1 MAKTASNTAS
11 TIAHGRQPPQRLG
24 FLRALA
30 GGGAGTA
37 GGGAAAG
44 VSPVEGPVGLMLFTA
59 AMITKKRLL
68 ASAALAMLG
77 AWSLSHAAGQGNLV
91 PASPAPKFGASLD
104 GVAAVET
111 PQPLPALPAA
121 VRARADAL
129 FADADA
135 VGETRALY
143 VLRDGQPIYERYGA
157 GFGPESKLI
166 SWSMAKS
173 ITAVLTGFLVAD
185 GQLSL
190 DGPAPVEGWQ
200 RSGDPRGAITL
211 RNLLHMSSGLEHIE
225 NGDPVWQG
233 DTVSMLFGGGAA
245 DMAGFAEAKPAAAQ
259 PDEVFNYSSATS
271 VILADIIAD
280 TLTPSQNPAARRDA
294 MRDFIGGRLIEPLGM
309 TSLTPEFDAKG
320 TMIGGSIMHA
330 TARDYAKFGEFL
342 RNHGVVNGQRLL
354 PETWMKFMLSP
365 SANDGGYGGHIWL
378 NRKRPASASPALWPD
393 RGPNDLFACIGH
405 RGQYIIVSP
414 SQRLTIVRLGMT
426 KDDQFPALRRHLAD
440 LTEAL

>member
-1 MAKTASNTAS
+1 
-11 TIAHGRQPPQRLG
+11 
-24 FLRALA
+24 
-30 GGGAGTA
+30 
-37 GGGAAAG
+37 
-44 VSPVEGPVGLMLFTA
+44 MLVTG

-77 AWSLSHAAGQGNLV
+77 AWTLSQAAGQGTMAPV
-91 PASPAPKFGASLD
+91 SPAPKFGASLD

-135 VGETRALY
+135 VGETRALL
-143 VLRDGQPIYERYGA
+143 VLRDGEPIYERYGA
-157 GFGPESKLI
+157 SFGPESKLI

-190 DGPAPVEGWQ
+190 DGPVPVDAWQ

-211 RNLLHMSSGLEHIE
+211 RHLLHMASGLEHVE

-233 DTVSMLFGGGAA
+233 DTVSMLFGSGAQ

-259 PDEVFNYSSATS
+259 PGEIFNYSSATS
-271 VILADIIAD
+271 VILSDIV
-280 TLTPSQNPAARRDA
+280 TNSLTPSRSPDARRDA
-294 MRDFIGGRLIEPLGM
+294 MREFIAGRLVEPLGM
-309 TSLTPEFDAKG
+309 TSLTPEFDAHG
-320 TMIGGSIMHA
+320 TMIGGSVMHA

-354 PETWMKFMLSP
+354 PETWMTFMLTP
-365 SANDGGYGGHIWL
+365 SANDAGYGGHIWL
-378 NRKRPASASPALWPD
+378 NRKRPAGVTPALWPD

-405 RGQYIIVSP
+405 QGQYIIVSP
-414 SQRLTIVRLGMT
+414 SQRVTIVRLGVT
-426 KDDQFPALRRHLAD
+426 TDDQFPALRRHLAD
-440 LTEAL
+440 LTAVL

>member
-1 MAKTASNTAS
+1 
-11 TIAHGRQPPQRLG
+11 
-24 FLRALA
+24 
-30 GGGAGTA
+30 
-37 GGGAAAG
+37 
-44 VSPVEGPVGLMLFTA
+44 
-59 AMITKKRLL
+59 MITKKPLL
-68 ASAALAMLG
+68 ASAALAALG
-77 AWSLSHAAGQGNLV
+77 LWSLSQAAGQGNMA

-104 GVAAVET
+104 GVAPVDM

-121 VRARADAL
+121 IRVRADAL
-129 FADADA
+129 FTDADA
-135 VGETRALY
+135 VGQTRALY
-143 VLRDGQPIYERYGA
+143 VLRDGEPIYERYAA

-190 DGPAPVEGWQ
+190 DSPAPVAAWQ

-211 RNLLHMSSGLEHIE
+211 RSLLHMASGLEHVE
-225 NGDPVWQG
+225 TGDPVWQG
-233 DTVSMLFGGGAA
+233 DTVDMLFGGGAG

-259 PDEVFNYSSATS
+259 PGEVFNYSSATS

-280 TLTPSQNPAARRDA
+280 TLTPSQNPDARRDA

-309 TSLTPEFDAKG
+309 TSLTPEYDAHG

-330 TARDYAKFGEFL
+330 TARDYARFGEFL

-354 PETWMKFMLSP
+354 PETWMRFMLTP
-365 SANDGGYGGHIWL
+365 SNNDAGYGGHIWL
-378 NRKRPASASPALWPD
+378 NRKRPAGAAPALWPE

-405 RGQYIIVSP
+405 QGQYIIVSP
-414 SQRLTIVRLGMT
+414 SQRVTIVRLGVT
-426 KDDQFPALRRHLAD
+426 RDDQFPELRRHLAD
-440 LTEAL
+440 LTAAL